1 MQEDQKFTENGIST
15 PHNSPQRS
23 DEPNSA
29 HATGTTENYVKDRKE
44 KAEKQ
49 MEAEHKMESKS
60 LWDWGSI
67 KYVIL

>member
-1 MQEDQKFTENGIST
+1 MQKNQKST
-15 PHNSPQRS
+15 GNEINAVDDSNQQFN
-23 DEPNSA
+23 EPNSA
-29 HATGTTENYVKDRKE
+29 HATRSVEKYVKKRKE

-49 MEAEHKMESKS
+49 TEEEHKIETKS